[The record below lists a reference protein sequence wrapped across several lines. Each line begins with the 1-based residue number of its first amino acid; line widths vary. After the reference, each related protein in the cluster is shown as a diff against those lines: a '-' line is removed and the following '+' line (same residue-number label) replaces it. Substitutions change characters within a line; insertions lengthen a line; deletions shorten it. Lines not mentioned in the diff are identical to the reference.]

1 LSDMVKNT
9 FREVIS
15 VDMVQRS
22 NLVAM
27 KDA

>member
-1 LSDMVKNT
+1 MSDMVKNT